1 MLGFKTKIILDI
13 LMRKQIMSEQN
24 RTEQEVLKIY
34 QKVNPS
40 TYPIEKDK
48 DVFKQRMDFMKNLFL
63 YRLSF
68 PPKMFKNTTLLEF
81 GTGTGENS
89 LFYLLAGASC
99 TFVEMNPLA
108 CQRAG
113 KLFQEYTP
121 ELSKYRIVNESLFD
135 FSSEESYDIVISL
148 GVIHHTSNMEKA
160 FEIKSNY
167 LKKEGFLVLGIGNSA
182 GEFQRNLQRA
192 IIYNFAKNEED
203 IVSLAEELFSGHL
216 DRAEKYGG
224 RDRKAIIYDNYV
236 NPKNDNTSITNI
248 LGWFLRNGLTMY
260 SLWPPIIPAI
270 LGDAADRNPL
280 QLEKFPNLM
289 SIAEIVYLSHNEDDA
304 DALVEIEKETKMVI
318 APFKE
323 LVDLL
328 SDVSPHRP
336 VEFGDVIRKIDTFNL
351 VEKEINPYASHM
363 SRLTNL
369 LNETKRT
376 IESLQE
382 GNIDSV
388 KKCIKNTKELFR
400 GASGLGMNWYIG
412 YKP

>member
-1 MLGFKTKIILDI
+1 
-13 LMRKQIMSEQN
+13 MSEQNRTEQN

-108 CQRAG
+108 CRRAG

-135 FSSEESYDIVISL
+135 FSSQESYDIVISL

-160 FEIKSNY
+160 FELKSNY
-167 LKKEGFLVLGIGNSA
+167 LKKGGFLVLGVGNVA
-182 GEFQRNLQRA
+182 GGFQRNLQRA
-192 IIYNFAKNEED
+192 IIYHFAKSEED
-203 IVSLAEELFSGHL
+203 IVSFAEELFPEHL
-216 DRAEKYGG
+216 DRAEKFGG
-224 RDRKAIIYDNYV
+224 RERKAIIYDTYV
-236 NPKNDNTSITNI
+236 NPKIDTPSITNI

-260 SLWPPIIPAI
+260 SSWPPIIPAI

-336 VEFGDVIRKIDTFNL
+336 VAFGDIIGKIDTFHSIGN
-351 VEKEINPYASHM
+351 EINPYALHIN
-363 SRLTNL
+363 RLTDI
-369 LNETKRT
+369 LNETKRI

-388 KKCIKNTKELFR
+388 KKCIKNTKELFK
-400 GASGLGMNWYIG
+400 GSLGLGMNWYIG